1 MVAHHLSGP
10 FFIPTRRATS
20 AGSLLRRWCGSAVIL
35 AMAALVV
42 FHASILYNHFV
53 DGRLGDPAVAFRWA
67 IGGLLAG
74 LLVAFHRMGVPL
86 IRGRRA
92 LVVWV
97 LVALLHVVA
106 ARTIASPLL
115 DVAPED
121 AAAVLVIV
129 PAAAPILL
137 GTLLLLAFALGCAT
151 LAAPDLRRAWLAHD
165 ADASVAAG
173 PPVPRL
179 APRAPPCCH
188 QI

>member
-1 MVAHHLSGP
+1 MVAHHLPGH
-10 FFIPTRRATS
+10 FFIPTRRVTS
-20 AGSLLRRWCGSAVIL
+20 PGSVLRRCCGYAAAL
-35 AMAALVV
+35 AITALVV
-42 FHASILYNHFV
+42 FHASILYNHVV
-53 DGRLGDPAVAFRWA
+53 DGRLGDPGVAFRWA

-86 IRGRRA
+86 VHGRRA

-97 LVALLHVVA
+97 LVALLHVSA
-106 ARTIASPLL
+106 ARTVTLPLL

-137 GTLLLLAFALGCAT
+137 GTLLLLAFVLGCAT

-165 ADASVAAG
+165 ADARVAAG

-179 APRAPPCCH
+179 APRAPPCRH